1 MAHIRK
7 TSNGR
12 FEARYRSPD
21 GTERASRFETRRD
34 AQAFLDQV
42 GVDRQVG
49 RWRDPRSGRTLLADW
64 VAIWQPTTVDLRAS
78 SRARDDSYLRDARPP
93 QVRPGATRCDKAG
106 GCGVVGRRADQRG
119 SRPGDGAE
127 GVSDAREG
135 PAAPRSTRTSSP
147 TRRAVAS
154 GSRRWRPMRCGS
166 CRRTRSRSC
175 PRRWPP
181 VTARWSSSTPTAAS
195 ASASSP
201 ACAAARWT
209 SADVASRVAHNA
221 VEVRGKVE
229 WGAPKTRAGRRTV
242 PMTRTVAAAL
252 EQHLAEFVEDDP
264 AALVFAGAD
273 GGVLR
278 ARGPGAA
285 GSGGQ
290 RSAMPASTASA
301 STTSATPRCRCG
313 SQPARARSR
322 SRPGRATRACRW
334 CSTAT
339 DICTRATRPTC
350 SHVSI
355 RSPRWPLVTPRPRG
369 SRGFSVGFLRG
380 RTTTRPTRRPLT
392 WGFRVGVTG
401 LEPVTSAV

>member
-78 SRARDDSYLRDARPP
+78 SRARDDSYLRTHVLPKFG
-93 QVRPGATRCDKAG
+93 QVRLDAI
-106 GCGVVGRRADQRG
+106 
-119 SRPGDGAE
+119 RP
-127 GVSDAREG
+127 V
-135 PAAPRSTRTSSP
+135 
-147 TRRAVAS
+147 
-154 GSRRWRPMRCGS
+154 
-166 CRRTRSRSC
+166 
-175 PRRWPP
+175 
-181 VTARWSSSTPTAAS
+181 
-195 ASASSP
+195 
-201 ACAAARWT
+201 
-209 SADVASRVAHNA
+209 DVASWVAELTNQGLAPATVQKAYQTLAKVLRAAVDADLIADTPCRRIRLPKVEADEMRFLSPDEIEVLAETMAPRYRALVLFDAYCGLRLSELAGLRRGAVDLRRRRVRVAHNA

-242 PMTRTVAAAL
+242 PMTKTVAAAL

-278 ARGPGAA
+278 GGVLAQPVLAA
-285 GSGGQ
+285 GDPRCLPRRRPHPRPPPHRGVVVDRSEREPEADRDLGGPHERVGGARPLRTSVRGQ
-290 RSAMPASTASA
+290 RG
-301 STTSATPRCRCG
+301 R
-313 SQPARARSR
+313 RARTSR
-322 SRPGRATRACRW
+322 FVRL
-334 CSTAT
+334 
-339 DICTRATRPTC
+339 D
-350 SHVSI
+350 
-355 RSPRWPLVTPRPRG
+355 
-369 SRGFSVGFLRG
+369 
-380 RTTTRPTRRPLT
+380 
-392 WGFRVGVTG
+392 G
-401 LEPVTSAV
+401 LW